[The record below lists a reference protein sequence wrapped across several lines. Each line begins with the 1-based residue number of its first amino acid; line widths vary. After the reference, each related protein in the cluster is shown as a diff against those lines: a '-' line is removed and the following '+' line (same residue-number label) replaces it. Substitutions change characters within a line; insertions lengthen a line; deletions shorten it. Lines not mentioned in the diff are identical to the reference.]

1 MTKFKILFSA
11 ASIMFAALVFGQ
23 ATTVRFSSDAAIW
36 QKTDAGNVSTFTVNA
51 SLTDLAV
58 IKERYDALGN
68 SVKYAVAS
76 LDENTHIITMTFDKE
91 IGSSY
96 LYKMLMYI
104 GCQTVFVGDKSYDI
118 NDFNMSFLN

>member
-1 MTKFKILFSA
+1 MNQFKFLFSA

-23 ATTVRFSSDAAIW
+23 TTTATFSSDAAIW

-58 IKERYDALGN
+58 IKERYDGLGN
-68 SVKYAVAS
+68 SVEYSVES
-76 LDENTHIITMTFDKE
+76 VDENTHIITMTFDKE

-96 LYKMLMYI
+96 MYKMLMYI
-104 GCQTVFVGDKSYDI
+104 GCQTVVVGDKSYDI
-118 NDFNMSFLN
+118 NEFNISFLN